1 MKRTKPVG
9 SLTSANEV
17 VDSAELPPDPDP
29 EEVLDAAVAYTFPAS
44 DPIAVDSA
52 FRHAL
57 CRQQKKR
64 TPK

>member
-1 MKRTKPVG
+1 MKNP
-9 SLTSANEV
+9 NDV
-17 VDSAELPPDPDP
+17 VDSVELPPDPDP

-57 CRQQKKR
+57 CRQQQKK
-64 TPK
+64 TNK

>member
-9 SLTSANEV
+9 SPTSTNEW
-17 VDSAELPPDPDP
+17 SMAELPPDPDP
-29 EEVLDAAVAYTFPAS
+29 EAVLDAAVAYTFPAS

-57 CRQQKKR
+57 CRQQQKK
-64 TPK
+64 TNK

>member
-1 MKRTKPVG
+1 MKRTRPAG

-17 VDSAELPPDPDP
+17 VDSVELPPDPDP
-29 EEVLDAAVAYTFPAS
+29 DQVLDAAVAYTFPAS

-57 CRQQKKR
+57 CRQEKKQP
-64 TPK
+64 PK

>member
-1 MKRTKPVG
+1 MKNTKD
-9 SLTSANEV
+9 V
-17 VDSAELPPDPDP
+17 VDSVELPSDPDP

-57 CRQQKKR
+57 CRQQQKK
-64 TPK
+64 KANK

>member
-1 MKRTKPVG
+1 MKHTKD
-9 SLTSANEV
+9 V
-17 VDSAELPPDPDP
+17 VDSVELPPDPDP

-57 CRQQKKR
+57 CRQQQKK
-64 TPK
+64 KANK

>member
-9 SLTSANEV
+9 SLTSANEA

-29 EEVLDAAVAYTFPAS
+29 EAVLDAAVAYTFPAS

-57 CRQQKKR
+57 CRQQQKK
-64 TPK
+64 TNK

>member
-1 MKRTKPVG
+1 MKNP
-9 SLTSANEV
+9 NDV
-17 VDSAELPPDPDP
+17 VDSVELPPDPDP
-29 EEVLDAAVAYTFPAS
+29 DEILDAAVAFTFPAS

-64 TPK
+64 MQK

>member
-9 SLTSANEV
+9 SLTSANEA
-17 VDSAELPPDPDP
+17 VDSAELPADPDP

-57 CRQQKKR
+57 CRQQQKK
-64 TPK
+64 TNK

>member
-1 MKRTKPVG
+1 MKKAKPVG

-29 EEVLDAAVAYTFPAS
+29 DEVLDAAVAYTFPAS

-64 TPK
+64 TQK